1 MEIQNYNQRYEQA
14 VVDLWNACLPCDPLT
29 LQKFRKQA
37 LLDDNFDPSLCYV
50 ALDDQEVAGFLLA
63 TRRKFPY
70 LERGTEPDRGWI
82 NVLFVEA
89 GHRRQGIGRAL
100 VEKGHGRRVQPELF
114 LPGHRQ
120 AELSGIGRFL

>member
-50 ALDDQEVAGFLLA
+50 ALADQEVVGFLLPHSGTTA
-63 TRRKFPY
+63 TC
-70 LERGTEPDRGWI
+70 T
-82 NVLFVEA
+82 
-89 GHRRQGIGRAL
+89 AL
-100 VEKGHGRRVQPELF
+100 LCRHTATYRLLQCRP
-114 LPGHRQ
+114 
-120 AELSGIGRFL
+120 I

>member
-50 ALDDQEVAGFLLA
+50 ALADQEIVAISLPSCSLGIALLLVSKSPTKPTVPSSSRA
-63 TRRKFPY
+63 QT
-70 LERGTEPDRGWI
+70 
-82 NVLFVEA
+82 VL
-89 GHRRQGIGRAL
+89 L
-100 VEKGHGRRVQPELF
+100 V
-114 LPGHRQ
+114 
-120 AELSGIGRFL
+120 A

>member
-1 MEIQNYNQRYEQA
+1 MEIQNYNQCYEQA

-50 ALDDQEVAGFLLA
+50 ALADQEVAGFLLA

-89 GHRRQGIGRAL
+89 GHRRQGIGRA
-100 VEKGHGRRVQPELF
+100 
-114 LPGHRQ
+114 
-120 AELSGIGRFL
+120 

>member
-1 MEIQNYNQRYEQA
+1 MEIQNYNQCYEQA

-50 ALDDQEVAGFLLA
+50 ALADQEVAGFLLA

-70 LERGTEPDRGWI
+70 LVRMAIQNFSKNPVISTVSG
-82 NVLFVEA
+82 
-89 GHRRQGIGRAL
+89 L
-100 VEKGHGRRVQPELF
+100 VG
-114 LPGHRQ
+114 
-120 AELSGIGRFL
+120 

>member
-1 MEIQNYNQRYEQA
+1 MEIQNYNQCYEQA

-50 ALDDQEVAGFLLA
+50 AMADEKVVGFLLA

-70 LERGTEPDRGWI
+70 LERGTERTGLDQRLI
-82 NVLFVEA
+82 
-89 GHRRQGIGRAL
+89 RRSRTSPSGNRPGFSRKSRSRHEGA
-100 VEKGHGRRVQPELF
+100 RR
-114 LPGHRQ
+114 
-120 AELSGIGRFL
+120 

>member
-63 TRRKFPY
+63 TAASF
-70 LERGTEPDRGWI
+70 LIWNGERNRTG
-82 NVLFVEA
+82 A
-89 GHRRQGIGRAL
+89 GSTSCSLKLDIAARESAG
-100 VEKGHGRRVQPELF
+100 P
-114 LPGHRQ
+114 
-120 AELSGIGRFL
+120 